1 MSRRGLP
8 APRCSRDPDVLVA
21 RRPER
26 RRAWIFNADFIKPI
40 TNMAT
45 VTPRA
50 TNESLHPTIGAARLT
65 LGNRILLSFGVLF
78 VLMLVTAGVSY
89 ERLRAINSEAVSIER
104 DSLPGVYLASSL
116 RGSVN
121 ESFML
126 LQQATFVETDPDSV
140 HRDLAKIAD
149 ALKEVEALSVDY
161 QSTTFR
167 DDDRQRFA
175 AFRGAFDHYVPLLN
189 DAVQKSRV
197 SREEAVA
204 AYAKVLPAWTEVVRN
219 ANVLVQENRKFAE
232 QSAKL
237 IRESVQDTEVVLV
250 GALTITLLSALTG
263 YLLYRSV
270 TVPMARLVEVH
281 DVMRTGNLT
290 RRLDLRRRDEFGTLE
305 TGFNRMADELTDRR
319 PRAAIVA
326 AGDDVGGRDRGDVAR
341 AAGDRERNRGDDDRD
356 RRDLARD
363 LRDVARPAAHDERGG
378 RRGRAVGDARGREPE
393 RATRMGETMRSVMDA
408 AGSVNAKLAILNEK
422 ALNINQV
429 VATITKVAD
438 QTNLLSLNAAIEAEK
453 AGEYGRGFAVV
464 ATEIRRLADQTA
476 VATYDIEQTV
486 KEIQSA
492 VSAGVM
498 GMDKFSEEVRR
509 GMLDVQQVGGQL
521 SQIIAEVQTLAPR
534 FQMVNEGMQTQ
545 ANGAEQITQALSQ
558 LSEAAQQTAESLRQS
573 SQAIDDLTLVANQ
586 LCTSVS
592 RFKVDA

>member
-1 MSRRGLP
+1 
-8 APRCSRDPDVLVA
+8 
-21 RRPER
+21 
-26 RRAWIFNADFIKPI
+26 
-40 TNMAT
+40 MAT

-104 DSLPGVYLASSL
+104 DSLPGVYLAASL
-116 RGSVN
+116 RASVN
-121 ESFML
+121 ESFSL
-126 LQQATFVETDPDSV
+126 LQQATFVDTDPDTV
-140 HRDLAKIAD
+140 QHNLAKIAD
-149 ALKEVEALSVDY
+149 SLKDIESLSVDY
-161 QSTTFR
+161 QNTAFR
-167 DDDRQRFA
+167 DEDRQRFTT
-175 AFRGAFDHYVPLLN
+175 FRGAYDRYVPLLN
-189 DAVQKSRV
+189 DAIQKTRTSH
-197 SREEAVA
+197 EEATA
-204 AYAKVLPAWTEVVRN
+204 AYAKAAPVWTEVVRN
-219 ANVLVQENRKFAE
+219 ANTLVQENRKFADN
-232 QSAKL
+232 SAKV
-237 IRESVQDTEVVLV
+237 IRQSVQDTEVVL
-250 GALTITLLSALTG
+250 ALALGIVLLSALGLG
-263 YLLYRSV
+263 YGLFRAV

-290 RRLDLRRRDEFGTLE
+290 RRLDLRRHDEFGTLE
-305 TGFNRMADELTDRR
+305 TGFNRMADELTEL
-319 PRAAIVA
+319 
-326 AGDDVGGRDRGDVAR
+326 VAR
-341 AAGDRERNRGDDDRD
+341 AQQSSLQVTTSVAEIAATSREQQATANETAATTTEIGATSREIFATS
-356 RRDLARD
+356 RDL
-363 LRDVARPAAHDERGG
+363 LRTMNEVAGVAEQSATLAGVSQSG
-378 RRGRAVGDARGREPE
+378 L
-393 RATRMGETMRSVMDA
+393 TRMGETMRSVMDA

-586 LCTSVS
+586 LRTSVS

>member
-1 MSRRGLP
+1 
-8 APRCSRDPDVLVA
+8 
-21 RRPER
+21 
-26 RRAWIFNADFIKPI
+26 
-40 TNMAT
+40 MAT

-78 VLMLVTAGVSY
+78 VLMLLTAGLSY
-89 ERLRAINSEAVSIER
+89 ERLRAINAEAVSLER

-116 RGSVN
+116 RASVN
-121 ESFML
+121 ESFRL
-126 LQQATFVETDPDSV
+126 LQQAIFVETDPESA
-140 HRDLAKIAD
+140 RGEFAKIAD
-149 ALKEVEALSVDY
+149 VVKDIDKFSVDY
-161 QSTTFR
+161 QNSTFR
-167 DDDRQRFA
+167 DDDRARFTTFRA
-175 AFRGAFDHYVPLLN
+175 AYDRYLPLLN
-189 DAVQKSRV
+189 DAVQKS
-197 SREEAVA
+197 SGSHAEAVA
-204 AYAKVLPAWTEVVRN
+204 AYENVRPLWMEVVHD
-219 ANVLVQENRKFAE
+219 ANSMVQENRTFAD

-237 IRESVQDTEVVLV
+237 IRESVQGTEVVLAV
-250 GALTITLLSALTG
+250 ALTIVLLAALALG
-263 YLLYRSV
+263 YALFRAI
-270 TVPMARLVEVH
+270 TVPMARLVDVH

-290 RRLDLRRRDEFGTLE
+290 KRLALNRHDEFGTLE
-305 TGFNRMADELTDRR
+305 TGFNRMADELTEL
-319 PRAAIVA
+319 
-326 AGDDVGGRDRGDVAR
+326 VAR
-341 AAGDRERNRGDDDRD
+341 AQQSSLQVTTSVAEIAATSREQQATANETAATTTEIGATSREILATS
-356 RRDLARD
+356 RDL
-363 LRDVARPAAHDERGG
+363 LHTMNEVAGVAEQSATLAG
-378 RRGRAVGDARGREPE
+378 VGQSGL
-393 RATRMGETMRSVMDA
+393 TRMGETMRSVMDA

-509 GMLDVQQVGGQL
+509 GMRDVQQVGGQL

-545 ANGAEQITQALSQ
+545 ATGAEQITQALSQ

-586 LCTSVS
+586 LRTSVS

>member
-1 MSRRGLP
+1 
-8 APRCSRDPDVLVA
+8 
-21 RRPER
+21 
-26 RRAWIFNADFIKPI
+26 
-40 TNMAT
+40 MAT

-116 RGSVN
+116 RAAVN
-121 ESFML
+121 ETFVM
-126 LQQATFVETDPDSV
+126 LQQATFVETDPDAV
-140 HRDLAKIAD
+140 QRDLAKISD
-149 ALKEVEALSVDY
+149 ATKQVEALSVDY
-161 QSTTFR
+161 QASIFR
-167 DDDRQRFA
+167 DDDRARFA
-175 AFRGAFDHYVPLLN
+175 TFRGAYDRYLPLLT
-189 DAVQKSRV
+189 DAVQKHRGSRD
-197 SREEAVA
+197 EAIA
-204 AYAKVLPAWTEVVRN
+204 AYAKVLPGWAEVVQD
-219 ANVLVQENRKFAE
+219 ANIMVQENRKFAD
-232 QSAKL
+232 QSARV

-250 GALTITLLSALTG
+250 GALTIMLLSALGLG

-305 TGFNRMADELTDRR
+305 TGFNRMADELTEL
-319 PRAAIVA
+319 
-326 AGDDVGGRDRGDVAR
+326 VAR
-341 AAGDRERNRGDDDRD
+341 AQQSSLQVTTSVAEIAATSREQQATANETAATTTEIGATSREIFATS
-356 RRDLARD
+356 RDL
-363 LRDVARPAAHDERGG
+363 LRTMNEVAGVAEQSATLAGVSQSG
-378 RRGRAVGDARGREPE
+378 L
-393 RATRMGETMRSVMDA
+393 TRMGETMRSVMDA

-545 ANGAEQITQALSQ
+545 ANGAEQITQALSH

-586 LCTSVS
+586 LRTSVS